1 MENNEIVRK
10 NYDAD
15 PAREWGRL
23 AQHPFEY
30 EINMRFLRR
39 YVKPGD
45 RVLDVGGGPGRYSIA
60 LAELGCEVTLLDL
73 SPENVRL
80 AKEKAAAQGVAL
92 RAMTADARDLSLLGS
107 ETFDHVLCM
116 GPLYHLL
123 NEADRAQAVRECLAH
138 LRPGGIFAAAWIALV
153 SGVIFMGRSA
163 PEIITNPSEA
173 APLAAFRQD
182 GSWGGQAFTQAY
194 FTAPSEVLPF
204 LAQFPLQK
212 LHFLGSEAIV
222 CAFEDRILGQSQEV
236 IDAWL
241 DLAES
246 VCEQERFLNFT
257 EHLLY
262 IGRKESSL

>member
-15 PAREWGRL
+15 PTREWERL

-39 YVKPGD
+39 HVKPGD

-60 LAELGCEVTLLDL
+60 LAKLGCEVTLLDL
-73 SPENVRL
+73 STENVRL
-80 AKEKAAAQGVAL
+80 AKEMAAAEDVTI
-92 RAMTADARDLSLLGS
+92 RAMAADARDLSLLGN

-123 NEADRAQAVRECLAH
+123 EEADRTLAVRECLAH

-153 SGVIFMGRSA
+153 SGVIYMGRSA
-163 PEIITNPSEA
+163 PELIVEPSEA
-173 APLAAFRQD
+173 APLAAFLKD

-194 FTAPSEVLPF
+194 FTAPQEVLPF
-204 LAQFPLQK
+204 MEQFPLKK
-212 LHFLGSEAIV
+212 LHFLGSEAVV
-222 CAFEDRILGQSQEV
+222 CAFEDRILAQPQEV

-262 IGRKESSL
+262 IGRKE